1 MSLKFILYSLYCIVL
16 LNHVD
21 SFNILQITSVP
32 SKSHYF
38 MSSGIANGLGE
49 AGHNVTFVTTF
60 EAKKSKEDKFKLVV
74 LHDFI
79 KTLHFGKLFANI
91 IKI

>member
-1 MSLKFILYSLYCIVL
+1 MPLKFYSLIFYWL
-16 LNHVD
+16 LLFNYVD

-38 MSSGIANGLGE
+38 MSSALANGLAE

-60 EAKKSKEDKFKLVV
+60 EAKKSDEDKFRLIV
-74 LHDFI
+74 LHDFLR
-79 KTLHFGKLFANI
+79 TLHFGKLL
-91 IKI
+91 